1 MAVARDDTGL
11 GHLRDVNPVAL
22 TDVKGW
28 GRDHRPETVRNQGTF
43 VFGIEPVFPKRVR
56 PAYPA
61 GREGSNGVRGCPA
74 WFVAPN

>member
-22 TDVKGW
+22 TDVKAQGT
-28 GRDHRPETVRNQGTF
+28 RPSAGAVRNPEAF
-43 VFGIEPVFPKRVR
+43 VFGIEPVFKKSSV

-61 GREGSNGVRGCPA
+61 GREEKELAFEGVRA
-74 WFVAPN
+74 FVAPN